1 MRPWKTLE
9 RRVLLSRK
17 PWLEVGDEKIE
28 LPDGRVIDG
37 YPYVRSRDYAVIV
50 AVRDDGEIAL
60 LRSYR
65 HGPRNEQLEL
75 PAGVIEEGESPLAAA
90 KRELREETGYEAD
103 GWAALGSHTVH
114 ANYGVGTQHSFI
126 ARGLKKVAEPHSG
139 DLEETTLEFVSLAD
153 ALASLDRGEIGI
165 LSSAAALAFAALRL
179 RPS

>member
-9 RRVLLSRK
+9 RRTLLSRK

-28 LPDGRVIDG
+28 LPDGRIIDG
-37 YPYVRSRDYAVIV
+37 YPWVRSRDYSVV
-50 AVRDDGEIAL
+50 TAVRDDGRITV

-65 HGPRNEQLEL
+65 HGTRNEQLEL
-75 PAGVIEEGESPLAAA
+75 PAGVIEPGESPLDAA

-103 GWAALGSHTVH
+103 DWTSLGSHAVH

-126 ARGLKKVAEPHSG
+126 ARGLRKVAEPHSG
-139 DLEETTLEFVSLAD
+139 DLEETTLDFVPLAE
-153 ALASLDRGEIGI
+153 ALAALDRGEIGI

-179 RPS
+179 R